1 MKTTK
6 QLINN
11 LAGQLNGINR
21 MIDKNEDCLK
31 VLVQM
36 KAVKAG
42 IEAVMSKHIEKEL
55 KKCMRNGRLKKDQ
68 KKLKTLF
75 TEATKA

>member
-1 MKTTK
+1 MKTSK

-11 LAGQLNGINR
+11 LIGQLNGINR
-21 MIDKNEDCLK
+21 MIENKDDCLK

-42 IEAVMSKHIEKEL
+42 IEAVMSKHIKMEL
-55 KKCMRNGRLKKDQ
+55 KECVANGSLKKDQ
-68 KKLKTLF
+68 EKLSKLF
-75 TEATKA
+75 AEATRV